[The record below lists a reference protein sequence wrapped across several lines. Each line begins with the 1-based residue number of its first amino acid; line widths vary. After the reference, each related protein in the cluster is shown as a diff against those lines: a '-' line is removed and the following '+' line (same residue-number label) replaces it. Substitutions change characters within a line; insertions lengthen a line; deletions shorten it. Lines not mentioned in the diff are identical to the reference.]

1 LYLYN
6 TYATLKRE
14 VSVSTKDRFT
24 VTGKDL
30 VEKVKHLIQQKETRK
45 VCLIQ
50 EEKSLLEIPL
60 TVGDV
65 TAPAAVLAAPVLAAL
80 TAFATLVTECTIE
93 VEKVDDTGKNK
104 R

>member
-1 LYLYN
+1 MYLYRA
-6 TYATLKRE
+6 YATLKRE

-24 VTGKDL
+24 VAGKDL

-60 TVGDV
+60 TVGDA
-65 TAPAAVLAAPVLAAL
+65 TAPATVLAVPVLAAL
-80 TAFATLVTECTIE
+80 AAFATLVSECTIE

-104 R
+104 S